1 MKLYH
6 AQVSPFVRMVR
17 VLLHETGLADRV
29 VLEPVTGTPVAPGSL
44 PLAQNPIGK
53 IPVLETQEGM
63 LYDSRV
69 ICRYIDHLAGGPA
82 YPAPPALWDVL
93 VVEATAHGM
102 AEAAVLIVYEARVRP
117 PAMRSDAWLGAQ
129 WDRIARA
136 AAVLER
142 DRMPLLEREPDGCPD
157 MGQIAVAVTLGYCDF
172 RLPGRDWRAGNP
184 RLAAWEAAFA
194 ARPAMRA
201 TAPCDNL

>member
-17 VLLHETGLADRV
+17 VLLHEAGLSDRV
-29 VLEPVTGTPVAPGSL
+29 ALETVGGTPVAPGSL

-53 IPVLETQEGM
+53 IPVLETPDGM

-102 AEAAVLIVYEARVRP
+102 AEAAVLIVYEGRVRP
-117 PAMRSDAWLGAQ
+117 PEMQSPAWIEAQ
-129 WDRIARA
+129 WARIARA
-136 AAVLER
+136 VDALER
-142 DRMPLLEREPDGCPD
+142 DWMTHLERQPSGCPD
-157 MGQIAVAVTLGYCDF
+157 MGQIAVAVVLGYCDF
-172 RLPGRDWRAGNP
+172 RLPNRDWRTGHP

-194 ARPAMRA
+194 RRPSMLA
-201 TAPCDNL
+201 TVPL